1 MAHTRDDIERWR
13 RRAEELRVMADQFG
27 IPSAQETLRRLASD
41 YEQLADDA
49 EARLADRSRGPSQEV
64 C

>member
-1 MAHTRDDIERWR
+1 
-13 RRAEELRVMADQFG
+13 MADQFG
-27 IPSAQETLRRLASD
+27 IPSAQETLCSLASD

-49 EARLADRSRGPSQEV
+49 EARLAGGRLRPSQEA

>member
-13 RRAEELRVMADQFG
+13 RRAEELRTMADQFG

-49 EARLADRSRGPSQEV
+49 EARLAGRSLRPRQDV

>member
-1 MAHTRDDIERWR
+1 
-13 RRAEELRVMADQFG
+13 MADEFG

-49 EARLADRSRGPSQEV
+49 EAKLAGRSRGPSQEA